1 MGGRQASSAPLASR
15 ASPAAWRWDSGS
27 WAAPSPWDPA
37 DRVSGWMTGVCATCL
52 SRTAESG
59 TSRPPVCTRGAQRR
73 LPREARDGHDASPGH
88 LHRWFTSFLV
98 LQGHYTGGDRN
109 AKSQPHAG
117 PCCCP
122 ESDKRTSRGSQP
134 VRGGVG
140 ATSGARPETAGGVGE
155 LQGGPE
161 RPAAH
166 GHPTPALSSKLA
178 ARGGWPHRCANTP
191 PSHRGDGVASA
202 FGDKRRLFLTRWD
215 DVSP

>member
-1 MGGRQASSAPLASR
+1 M
-15 ASPAAWRWDSGS
+15 
-27 WAAPSPWDPA
+27 
-37 DRVSGWMTGVCATCL
+37 CATCL
-52 SRTAESG
+52 SRTAGSG

-73 LPREARDGHDASPGH
+73 LPREARDGHDASPGR

-140 ATSGARPETAGGVGE
+140 AASGARPETAGGVGE

-166 GHPTPALSSKLA
+166 GHPTQPFLQTWRCVAAGHTGVLTPRLHTGETAWPLPLVTSRGSSRHDGMQYPPERHPQRCWEHREHA
-178 ARGGWPHRCANTP
+178 WPGGRT
-191 PSHRGDGVASA
+191 
-202 FGDKRRLFLTRWD
+202 
-215 DVSP
+215 

>member
-1 MGGRQASSAPLASR
+1 MFTHFRAVIAKQAGAHRRSPDGTARCPLWGEGRDPLLPWHPERRLLLGDGTRAR
-15 ASPAAWRWDSGS
+15 GRRPALGTRPTASPDGRRGCVRRVCHALRN
-27 WAAPSPWDPA
+27 PA
-37 DRVSGWMTGVCATCL
+37 RHARRCVHAERRGVC
-52 SRTAESG
+52 RVRRGTA
-59 TSRPPVCTRGAQRR
+59 
-73 LPREARDGHDASPGH
+73 PGR

-122 ESDKRTSRGSQP
+122 ESDKQTSRGSQP

-140 ATSGARPETAGGVGE
+140 AASGARPETAGGVGE

-166 GHPTPALSSKLA
+166 GRPHPSPFCKAGGAWRLA
-178 ARGGWPHRCANTP
+178 TQVW
-191 PSHRGDGVASA
+191 
-202 FGDKRRLFLTRWD
+202 
-215 DVSP
+215 